1 MEAVLNWLWQGAIAA
16 AVLLVLLRILAR
28 ARANVRYIVCA
39 VGLLTVLAIP
49 AASWLLAMSATQQ
62 TSAPPIVPLVE
73 VPDSP
78 WTSAMTLMALWL
90 MWAGARSL
98 RLFGALVS
106 VRRARR
112 RSRAFPTEVEHRLRH
127 WMGVQ
132 GGRRARLALSGDV
145 GSAAV
150 LGCGAP
156 LIAVSP
162 ELVERLSA
170 DELDSVVI
178 HEWAHVQRRDDL
190 VNVLLLG
197 VGVIAGWHPAV
208 WLIDRR
214 LRAERELAC
223 DETAVAV
230 TGSAKSYA
238 TCLVKL
244 ADLSATR
251 RTLPAAPAI
260 LTPGD
265 LRSRVTRL
273 VSSRAFASA
282 ARSRGLAI
290 AGVAVLVVLSAGVA
304 RLALFTS
311 VVRSTVGA
319 VSMSESVAPTSTRDA
334 RTVAT
339 PTPPPPPSRRSVTI
353 PVPAVVA
360 LPSAAP
366 TAASAAVAEDVTI
379 AAAPVA
385 AAEEPGAAR
394 TQSPGRD
401 PEPADART
409 VAFEPTPAAA
419 APASGDQRSGETT
432 DLRTPWTA
440 AAEAGTAIGQG
451 SKTAGVATAGFF
463 SRFARRVAG
472 SF

>member
-28 ARANVRYIVCA
+28 ARANVRYVVCA

-49 AASWLLAMSATQQ
+49 AASWLLATSATRQ
-62 TSAPPIVPLVE
+62 TSAPPVVPLVE

-78 WTSAMTLMALWL
+78 WTSVMTLLALWL
-90 MWAGARSL
+90 VWAGARSL
-98 RLFGALVS
+98 RLCGALVS

-112 RSRAFPTEVEHRLRH
+112 RSRAFPTDVEHRLRH

-150 LGCGAP
+150 LGCGTP

-162 ELVERLSA
+162 EVVERLSA

-190 VNVLLLG
+190 VNVLLSA

-251 RTLPAAPAI
+251 RTLLAAPAI
-260 LTPGD
+260 LAPGD

-273 VSSRAFASA
+273 LSGRAFVSA

-290 AGVAVLVVLSAGVA
+290 AGVAVLVMLTAGVA
-304 RLALFTS
+304 RFALFTS
-311 VVRSTVGA
+311 VQRPTVLA
-319 VSMSESVAPTSTRDA
+319 VAMSESAEPTSPRDA
-334 RTVAT
+334 RIGAT
-339 PTPPPPPSRRSVTI
+339 STPPPSRRSATS
-353 PVPAVVA
+353 PVPAVAA
-360 LPSAAP
+360 LPSAVP
-366 TAASAAVAEDVTI
+366 TAASDAVAEDVTI
-379 AAAPVA
+379 DAAPMA
-385 AAEEPGAAR
+385 AAEEPDAAR
-394 TQSPGRD
+394 TQSVSRD
-401 PEPADART
+401 REPADART
-409 VAFEPTPAAA
+409 VAFQPTPAVA
-419 APASGDQRSGETT
+419 APASGDQRSGETPA
-432 DLRTPWTA
+432 DLRTPWVA
-440 AAEAGTAIGQG
+440 AADAGTAIGQG

-463 SRFARRVAG
+463 SRIARRVAG
-472 SF
+472 SL

>member
-39 VGLLTVLAIP
+39 FGLLTVLAIP

-78 WTSAMTLMALWL
+78 WTSAMTLMAMWL

-98 RLFGALVS
+98 RLCGALVS

-112 RSRAFPTEVEHRLRH
+112 RSRAFPTDVEHRLRH

-132 GGRRARLALSGDV
+132 GGRRARLALSGEV

-197 VGVIAGWHPAV
+197 
-208 WLIDRR
+208 
-214 LRAERELAC
+214 
-223 DETAVAV
+223 
-230 TGSAKSYA
+230 
-238 TCLVKL
+238 
-244 ADLSATR
+244 
-251 RTLPAAPAI
+251 
-260 LTPGD
+260 
-265 LRSRVTRL
+265 RSEEH
-273 VSSRAFASA
+273 
-282 ARSRGLAI
+282 
-290 AGVAVLVVLSAGVA
+290 
-304 RLALFTS
+304 TS
-311 VVRSTVGA
+311 
-319 VSMSESVAPTSTRDA
+319 E
-334 RTVAT
+334 
-339 PTPPPPPSRRSVTI
+339 
-353 PVPAVVA
+353 
-360 LPSAAP
+360 
-366 TAASAAVAEDVTI
+366 
-379 AAAPVA
+379 
-385 AAEEPGAAR
+385 
-394 TQSPGRD
+394 
-401 PEPADART
+401 
-409 VAFEPTPAAA
+409 
-419 APASGDQRSGETT
+419 
-432 DLRTPWTA
+432 
-440 AAEAGTAIGQG
+440 
-451 SKTAGVATAGFF
+451 
-463 SRFARRVAG
+463 
-472 SF
+472 